1 MIAFQSQMTPQKR
14 ATWYAVCNKLL
25 LLNLFL
31 RPPLEIS
38 SDGFLRYAADAL
50 GVLFSLVVIF
60 QELVLVEA
68 RTRRAQ
74 LQRAAWIVLA
84 VAGMVF
90 CIYDFIV
97 Y

>member
-1 MIAFQSQMTPQKR
+1 MIALKSPMTPQKR
-14 ATWYAVCNKLL
+14 AAWYAVCNKLL
-25 LLNLFL
+25 LLTLFL

-38 SDGFLRYAADAL
+38 SDGVLLYVAHAL
-50 GVLFSLVVIF
+50 GILFSLVVIF

-84 VAGMVF
+84 VGGMAF
-90 CIYDFIV
+90 SIYGFIAR
-97 Y
+97 